1 MRRTP
6 AAVTLALALAAAP
19 VLPAASP
26 AAAAAP
32 TATVVVEQTGLA
44 IGDTSLVT
52 ITFSE
57 PVLSFTA
64 ADMTVS
70 RGTLSAVSTSDDQ
83 VFTAAFTPQAGVT
96 ASGIRLVLDNTGVTD
111 VDGTPGSGTT
121 QSNAFS
127 VDTVPPTATVAVSR
141 AALSAE
147 DTATITLAFSE
158 AVTDL
163 TSADL
168 TVGAG
173 SASTPFSSD
182 GGLTWVSTLTPAAGT
197 EAAGA
202 VVALDL
208 AGVRDLA
215 GNVGV
220 GTASS
225 PAYDVDTVRPSVA
238 AVNLSATRLA
248 IGDSATLTVVFSEP
262 VVGFDLADLTVPGGT
277 ASDLATIDSTTW
289 TATIVPA
296 AGTGPTDQV
305 VTVDLTGVMDQAG
318 NVGRGTA
325 ASPVYTVDT
334 QRPTGVVTTD
344 RSVVRAGETATVT
357 ITFSEPVLGAGGAGP
372 GLALAAGGG
381 TLTSAT
387 SADGGRTWT
396 ATFTPDTDARATA
409 ELVLDLATVA
419 DLAGNPGL
427 GTTAPTT
434 LAVRTVRPTAV
445 VTVSE
450 PLLSA
455 ATSAVLT
462 LTFSEAVAGVTSAA
476 VTAPGATV
484 GPLSSSDGGRTWTG
498 TLTGAAG
505 TESGPAVVA
514 LDLASVTDADDNAG
528 AGTVVSGVYAVDT
541 VRPTATLALAAARVT
556 GPTTLTIT
564 FSEPV
569 TGVALADLVAEGGT
583 LSGLATADGGLTWTA
598 TYTPDAGASVGAATI
613 RLDLAGVADLSGNA
627 GVAAALSVPF
637 AVEAPAVPGTPV
649 PTVPVPAVPVPAVP
663 VPAAP
668 VVVPP
673 AGAAVSA
680 PAAAPAAAAAPA
692 SALPRTGAEAWS
704 ALAVAAGLLLAGAAA
719 VGVRAGAARARRER
733 A

>member
-1 MRRTP
+1 MRRTL

-32 TATVVVEQTGLA
+32 TATVVVEKTGLA

-57 PVLSFTA
+57 PVLYFTA

-70 RGTLSAVSTSDDQ
+70 RGTLSAVSTSDNQ
-83 VFTAAFTPQAGVT
+83 VFTAVLTPQAGVT
-96 ASGIRLVLDNTGVTD
+96 AYGLRLVLDNTGVTD
-111 VDGTPGSGTT
+111 LDGTPGSGTT
-121 QSNAFS
+121 QSNDFS
-127 VDTVPPTATVAVSR
+127 VDTVRPTATVAVSR
-141 AALSAE
+141 AALRDG
-147 DTATITLAFSE
+147 DTATVTLTFSE
-158 AVTDL
+158 AVTGL
-163 TSADL
+163 TGADL
-168 TVGAG
+168 AVGAG
-173 SASTPFSSD
+173 SASTPLSSD
-182 GGLTWVSTLTPAAGT
+182 GGRTWVSTLTPAAGT

-215 GNVGV
+215 GNPGQ

-225 PAYDVDTVRPSVA
+225 SAYAVDTVRPSAA
-238 AVNLSATRLA
+238 AVSLSAARLA

-277 ASDLATIDSTTW
+277 ASDLATTDGTTW

-305 VTVDLTGVMDQAG
+305 VTVDLAGVMDQAG

-357 ITFSEPVLGAGGAGP
+357 ITFSEPVLGAGGASP
-372 GLALAAGGG
+372 GLTLATGGG
-381 TLTSAT
+381 TLTPPT
-387 SADGGRTWT
+387 SVDGGRTWT
-396 ATFTPDTDARATA
+396 ATFTPDPDARATA

-419 DLAGNPGL
+419 DLAGNPGT

-450 PLLSA
+450 PLLST
-455 ATSAVLT
+455 ATSGVLT
-462 LTFSEAVAGVTSAA
+462 LTFSEAVTGVTSAA

-484 GPLSSSDGGRTWTG
+484 GTLSSSDGGRTWTAP
-498 TLTGAAG
+498 LTGAAG
-505 TESGPAVVA
+505 TDSGPTAVTV
-514 LDLASVTDADDNAG
+514 DLALVTDADGNAG
-528 AGTVVSGVYAVDT
+528 VGTATSGTYAVDT
-541 VRPTATLALAAARVT
+541 VRPTATLALAATRVT

-569 TGVALADLVAEGGT
+569 AALALADLVAEAGT
-583 LSGLATADGGLTWTA
+583 LSGLTTVDGGLTWTA
-598 TYTPDAGASVGAATI
+598 TYTPDAGARAGAATI
-613 RLDLAGVADLSGNA
+613 RLALAGVADLAGNT
-627 GVAAALSVPF
+627 GVAAALTVPF
-637 AVEAPAVPGTPV
+637 AVEAPGAPVV
-649 PTVPVPAVPVPAVP
+649 PTVPG

-668 VVVPP
+668 GAPVAVPP
-673 AGAAVSA
+673 AGASVAAPAVASA
-680 PAAAPAAAAAPA
+680 PAAPAR
-692 SALPRTGAEAWS
+692 ALPRTGSEAGA
-704 ALAVAAGLLLAGAAA
+704 ALAVALGLLVAGAGA
-719 VGVRAGAARARRER
+719 VAVRAGARGRRRRA
-733 A
+733 